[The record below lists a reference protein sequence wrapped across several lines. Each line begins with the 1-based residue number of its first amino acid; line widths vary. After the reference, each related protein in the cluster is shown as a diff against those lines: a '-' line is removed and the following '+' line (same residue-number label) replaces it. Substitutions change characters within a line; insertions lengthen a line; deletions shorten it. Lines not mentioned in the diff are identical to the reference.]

1 MNTSLLPR
9 YRPVVLA
16 LAYPDEGLPFECLSY
31 SGTLLGLQWSGV
43 APEPTIHK
51 RVSVRPLG
59 EATQRLLG
67 SGMRFD
73 FIAATVPRALTCP
86 ATGFLAPA
94 APAPVFGVSARK
106 LSSTARVREEP
117 LSTAQAVLRCAI
129 ALLSPF
135 GEAVIKIRCS
145 DSDPLWDGPWPE
157 LKYAWN
163 IDFDNKE
170 ESATCYLAANWP
182 GLGLPTQVDAKAR
195 PLALIPIPGGRI
207 SSQAVTQHAQHF
219 TDALA

>member
-1 MNTSLLPR
+1 MNPNLLPR

-43 APEPTIHK
+43 APAPTIHK

-59 EATQRLLG
+59 EATQRLLD

-73 FIAATVPRALTCP
+73 VIAATVPRALTCP
-86 ATGFLAPA
+86 ATGLLAPT
-94 APAPVFGVSARK
+94 APAPVFGVSARR
-106 LSSTARVREEP
+106 LSSTARVLEEP

-135 GEAVIKIRCS
+135 GEAVIELRDDAS
-145 DSDPLWDGPWPE
+145 EPLRACNWPE
-157 LKYAWN
+157 LNYVWN
-163 IDFDNKE
+163 IDRGKNG
-170 ESATCYLAANWP
+170 ATTLYLAANWP
-182 GLGLPTQVDAKAR
+182 GLGMPTQVDAKSR

-207 SSQAVTQHAQHF
+207 GSQAIAQHAQHF